1 MVTKVKPLTTA
12 QNTVI
17 KELAL
22 TLVFSEIEQHV
33 VKPSY
38 EEATGKKYN
47 SQHPESFTNKML
59 NGNPKAKQVWQ
70 ALQAAIKK
78 EHKRQHR
85 LFKEDENGN

>member
-1 MVTKVKPLTTA
+1 MAAKVKPLTTA

-38 EEATGKKYN
+38 EEATGKKYD
-47 SQHPESFTNKML
+47 SQHPESFTNTML
-59 NGNPKAKQVWQ
+59 DSNPKAK

-85 LFKEDENGN
+85 LFKENENGN